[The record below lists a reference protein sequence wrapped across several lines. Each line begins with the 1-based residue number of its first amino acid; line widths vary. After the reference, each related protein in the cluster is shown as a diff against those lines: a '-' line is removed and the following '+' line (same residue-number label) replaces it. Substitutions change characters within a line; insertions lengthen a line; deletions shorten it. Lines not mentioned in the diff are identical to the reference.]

1 MSMHRLLRR
10 QLEAHFGSK
19 AEAPPRM
26 EKLLRE
32 IDAQYRRAD
41 QDREALQRA
50 LALLADL
57 AQRQSVRVE
66 VGKGPGARPAFSKSM
81 HRLFEQAPF
90 GVAICDTSLQITSW
104 NAGAERLFGFPAS
117 QAVGRDVAAL
127 LLPEADRNA
136 ARDELREMTARG
148 DPQRWLRPVV
158 TRTGDEWTCEWTL
171 VPLRDRRGTV
181 AGLAALMQEPLAGRD
196 RFALALEASGD
207 GAWDWDLRAKRLWVS
222 DSWRAIAGVAQLGEE
237 PSAWTDRIHP
247 ADREHF
253 DSAFTAHV
261 EGRSE
266 RFENE
271 HRLLHRDASWRW
283 VLARGA
289 VVKDRAGKPMRVAGA
304 LMDVTQRKAVADRML
319 HDALHDPLT
328 RLPNRALFLD
338 LVKRAFSRA
347 RRREGYRFAV
357 LFLDLDRF
365 KAVNDGLGHA
375 AGDELL
381 VQMSARLHTC
391 LREGDTLARQ
401 GGDEFTILLDDVR
414 EQGDATVVADRIHQV
429 TTKPFAISGHEVFS
443 TASLGIALSAPTYTR
458 PEDLLLDADTAM
470 YRAKAQGRARTVVFD
485 ATMRERAPQLLD
497 LEADLRR
504 ALVREEFRVHYLP
517 IVEVSTGRI
526 QGLEALIRWAHPK
539 RGLVSPEHF
548 VPFAE
553 ETGLIVP
560 IGRWLL
566 DQAGQ
571 QFQECRRVARA
582 GSLTLNV
589 NLSSKQLLQN
599 DLLEHIDRV
608 LESNDLQ
615 PRDLVLELT
624 ENTFQFSDQ
633 AAARL
638 AQLRA
643 RGVRLYMDDFG
654 TGYSSLNALYRFQL
668 DSLKIDKSLFSGG
681 SPRGQAPELVR
692 TIVSLARELG
702 KDVIAEGVETAE
714 QFGFLR
720 EVGCGAA
727 QGFFFSPPVDGAMA
741 RALLERGATW

>member
-1 MSMHRLLRR
+1 MKMHRLLRR
-10 QLEAHFGSK
+10 QLDAHFGSHSD
-19 AEAPPRM
+19 APAGMAR
-26 EKLLRE
+26 LFRD
-32 IDAQYRRAD
+32 IDAEYRRAD

-50 LALLADL
+50 LALVGDL
-57 AQRQSVRVE
+57 AQRQAVRAE
-66 VGKGPGARPAFSKSM
+66 PEKTGRRPAFSRALR
-81 HRLFEQAPF
+81 RLFEQAPF
-90 GVAICDTSLQITSW
+90 AVVICDPALHVTSW
-104 NAGAERLFGFPAS
+104 NATAGRLFGHSAK
-117 QAVGRDVAAL
+117 QAVGHEAVPL
-127 LLPEADRNA
+127 LLPEIERGT
-136 ARDELREMTARG
+136 ARDELRGILSAG
-148 DPQRWLRPVV
+148 HAQRWQRLAL
-158 TRTGDEWTCEWTL
+158 TRTGEETSCDWTI
-171 VPLRDRRGTV
+171 VPLRDKSGAS
-181 AGLAALMQEPLAGRD
+181 AGLAVLVQEPVAGRSD
-196 RFALALEASGD
+196 RFALALEAAGD
-207 GAWDWDLRAKRLWVS
+207 GAWDWDVRGKRLLVS
-222 DSWRAIAGVAQLGEE
+222 EAWRGIAGVAQLPEE
-237 PSAWTDRIHP
+237 PSAWLERIHP
-247 ADREHF
+247 ADREQF
-253 DSAFTAHV
+253 DAAFTAHV

-271 HRLLHRDASWRW
+271 HRLLHRDGSWKW
-283 VLARGA
+283 VLARGSA
-289 VVKDRAGKPMRVAGA
+289 VKDRAGKVVRITGS
-304 LMDVTQRKAVADRML
+304 LMDVTQRKAAADRML
-319 HDALHDPLT
+319 HDALHDALT
-328 RLPNRALFLD
+328 RLPNRSLFLD

-381 VQMSARLHTC
+381 VQMSARLQTC

-401 GGDEFTILLDDVR
+401 GGDEFTVLLDDVR
-414 EQGDATVVADRIHQV
+414 EPNDATVVADRIHQV
-429 TTKPFAISGHEVFS
+429 TTKPFAISGHEVFATTS
-443 TASLGIALSAPTYTR
+443 IGIALSAPTYTR

-470 YRAKAQGRARTVVFD
+470 YRAKAQGRARTIVFD

-517 IVEVSTGRI
+517 IVDVASGRI

-539 RGLVSPEHF
+539 RGLVAPEHF

-560 IGRWLL
+560 IGQWLL
-566 DQAGQ
+566 NQAGQ
-571 QFQECRRVARA
+571 QFQDCRRAA
-582 GSLTLNV
+582 GATALTLNV

-599 DLLEHIDRV
+599 DLLDHIDQV
-608 LESNDLQ
+608 LEAHHLQ

-624 ENTFQFSDQ
+624 ENSFQFNDQ

-654 TGYSSLNALYRFQL
+654 TGYSSLNALYRYQL
-668 DSLKIDKSLFSGG
+668 DSLKIDRSLFTGG

-692 TIVSLARELG
+692 TIVSLARDLG
-702 KDVIAEGVETAE
+702 KNVIAEGVETAE

-727 QGFFFSPPVDGAMA
+727 
-741 RALLERGATW
+741 

>member
-1 MSMHRLLRR
+1 MKMHRLLRR
-10 QLEAHFGSK
+10 QLDAQFGSH
-19 AEAPPRM
+19 ADAPSSLAR
-26 EKLLRE
+26 LFRE
-32 IDAQYRRAD
+32 IDAEYRRAD
-41 QDREALQRA
+41 QDREALDRA
-50 LALLADL
+50 LALIGDL
-57 AQRQSVRVE
+57 AQRQAVKTE
-66 VGKGPGARPAFSKSM
+66 APAKGKAQPTFSRAIR
-81 HRLFEQAPF
+81 RLFEQAPF
-90 GVAICDTSLQITSW
+90 AVIICDASMQVTSW
-104 NAGAERLFGFPAS
+104 NAGAGRLFGHSANE
-117 QAVGRDVAAL
+117 AIGREVAAL
-127 LLPEADRNA
+127 LFSEQEQRD
-136 ARDELREMTARG
+136 AREELRQVAATAEPRRW
-148 DPQRWLRPVV
+148 QRVAQ
-158 TRTGDEWTCEWTL
+158 TRTGEELPCEWTV
-171 VPLRDRRGTV
+171 VPLRDSLGAGAGV
-181 AGLAALMQEPLAGRD
+181 ALLAQEPPAARD
-196 RFALALEASGD
+196 RFALALDASGD
-207 GAWDWDLRAKRLWVS
+207 GAWDWDVRTKRLWVS
-222 DSWRAIAGVAQLGEE
+222 DAWRSIVGVPQLPEE
-237 PSAWTDRIHP
+237 ASAWLDRIHP
-247 ADREHF
+247 TDREQF
-253 DSAFTAHV
+253 DAAFTAHV

-271 HRLLHRDASWRW
+271 HRLLHRDGSWRW

-289 VVKDRAGKPMRVAGA
+289 GIRDRSGKVVRVAGS

-381 VQMSARLHTC
+381 VQMCARLQTC

-414 EQGDATVVADRIHQV
+414 EPNDATVVGDRIHQV
-429 TTKPFAISGHEVFS
+429 TTKPFAISGHEVFA
-443 TASLGIALSAPTYTR
+443 TASIGIALSAPTYTR

-504 ALVREEFRVHYLP
+504 ALVRDEFRVHYLP
-517 IVEVSTGRI
+517 IVEVASGRI

-571 QFQECRRVARA
+571 QFQECRRAA
-582 GSLTLNV
+582 GATALTLNV

-599 DLLEHIDRV
+599 DLLEHIDQV
-608 LESNDLQ
+608 LEAHHLQ

-624 ENTFQFSDQ
+624 ENTFQFNAE
-633 AAARL
+633 AASRL

-654 TGYSSLNALYRFQL
+654 TGYSSLNALYRYQL
-668 DSLKIDKSLFSGG
+668 DSLKIDRSLFTGG

-692 TIVSLARELG
+692 TIVSLARDLG

-727 QGFFFSPPVDGAMA
+727 QGYFFSPPIDASMA